1 MTWRCT
7 QIYTAASQS
16 WPSYSAVAGLW
27 RRCHCNWREGQGH
40 DPEPTR
46 SRMLLVSGL
55 LSLPL
60 NLSLQREKFSL
71 CLFLSAVFST
81 CFGGSHVLSTVWLL
95 HLTLFYPG
103 ELRLNVMEIS
113 LVSISSKVSFYWII
127 LTSQC
132 FLRKQQFSFVHVWI
146 LTFVTPSPLPSPHS
160 ISMSVSRYSVPGM
173 VCTRR
178 SGQRGR
184 VLCVCLCVCVHVCM
198 CLCVNKIK
206 WEWMCGPPRGL
217 AARAV
222 YNLQATSLLLFCPL
236 PSSFLPLP
244 VFFYCFFLW
253 LQMREEKHVDII
265 QYQAVKLKS
274 RGQQYGH
281 RILCRDEPDG
291 WMDREDQQLE
301 CVHTKHVWTD
311 SHCKSVAFFR
321 ALKYY

>member
-1 MTWRCT
+1 MFPEK
-7 QIYTAASQS
+7 TAVRFCSCLDIDFRYSFPPPFSSLYLHVCLSLLCS
-16 WPSYSAVAGLW
+16 WNGLYQEVW
-27 RRCHCNWREGQGH
+27 TEGQ
-40 DPEPTR
+40 
-46 SRMLLVSGL
+46 
-55 LSLPL
+55 
-60 NLSLQREKFSL
+60 
-71 CLFLSAVFST
+71 
-81 CFGGSHVLSTVWLL
+81 
-95 HLTLFYPG
+95 
-103 ELRLNVMEIS
+103 
-113 LVSISSKVSFYWII
+113 SI
-127 LTSQC
+127 
-132 FLRKQQFSFVHVWI
+132 
-146 LTFVTPSPLPSPHS
+146 
-160 ISMSVSRYSVPGM
+160 M
-173 VCTRR
+173 
-178 SGQRGR
+178 
-184 VLCVCLCVCVHVCM
+184 CVCVHVCM

-244 VFFYCFFLW
+244 VFFYCVFLW

-281 RILCRDEPDG
+281 RILCRDELDG